1 MFTKKFA
8 SRSFTA
14 ALALGLIACGGAKDG
29 GESAGGEGGE
39 AAPAAEAPA
48 TPTQT
53 AGLNGETEYTN
64 TCGTCHQATGEG
76 MPGAFPPLAGS
87 DIVNMQSP
95 DKMIAIILKGLQ
107 GPVTVKGQQFNS
119 AMAAWESML
128 SDEQI
133 AAITTHERSSW
144 GNSAPAVTPEMV
156 AAVRTKVADRTTPW
170 TIEELD
176 KVIP

>member
-1 MFTKKFA
+1 MFTKKSA
-8 SRSFTA
+8 SLSFTA

-29 GESAGGEGGE
+29 GEAAGGDTSGMAAETP
-39 AAPAAEAPA
+39 APA
-48 TPTQT
+48 QT

-64 TCGTCHQATGEG
+64 TCSTCHQPTGEG

-95 DKMIAIILKGLQ
+95 DRMIAIILKGLQ
-107 GPVTVKGQQFNS
+107 GPVTVKGQEFNS
-119 AMAAWESML
+119 VMSPWESVL
-128 SDEQI
+128 SDDQI

-156 AAVRTKVADRTTPW
+156 AAVRTKVADRTTSW
-170 TIEELD
+170 TIGELE
-176 KVIP
+176 KAVP